1 MTILSDKTIRDLC
14 TGDYQWSGDSVVEQS
29 TPDFTISRCLPGTE
43 ITNNGKPMIEPFVDR
58 LVRENDEGEK
68 IISYGLTSYGYD
80 VRIKDEVKLFTN
92 VNNGVVDPMS
102 PDEKCF
108 VDAAIHTDEK
118 GNRYFILP
126 PNSYALA
133 VTEEYFR
140 IPENVMVVCVGKST
154 YARSAILIN
163 TTPIEAGFE
172 GEVVIEIGNGSNL
185 PVKVYVGMGIA
196 QFMFFRGNEVCEIH
210 YGKRSG
216 KYQGQRGITHSR
228 V

>member
-1 MTILSDKTIRDLC
+1 MSILADKTIRSLC
-14 TGDYQWSGDSVVEQS
+14 TGCCEWKGDSVFEYAEG
-29 TPDFTISRCLPGTE
+29 DFEFHRRIQGTE
-43 ITNNGKPMIEPFVDR
+43 IHNNGKPMIEPFVDT
-58 LVRENDEGEK
+58 LVRTNDNGDK

-92 VNNGVVDPMS
+92 VNSGVVDPMA
-102 PDEKCF
+102 PDESCF
-108 VDAAIHTDEK
+108 VDAKIQIDDK

-196 QFMFFRGNEVCEIH
+196 QFMFFRGNVICETH

-216 KYQGQRGITHSR
+216 KYQGQRGITHSK

>member
-1 MTILSDKTIRDLC
+1 MSILSDATIRALC
-14 TGDYQWSGDSVVEQS
+14 TGQSFWSGDWVPINGRPSDGLGVTHRALE
-29 TPDFTISRCLPGTE
+29 GTT
-43 ITNNGKPMIEPFVDR
+43 ITNVGGPMIEPFIDH
-58 LVRENDEGEK
+58 LVRENGEGEK
-68 IISYGLTSYGYD
+68 VISYGLTSYGYD

-102 PDEKCF
+102 PDERCF
-108 VDAAIHTDEK
+108 VDATIQIDEK
-118 GNRYFILP
+118 GNRFFILP

-172 GEVVIEIGNGSNL
+172 GHIKLKLTNSSNS
-185 PVKVYVGMGIA
+185 PYKVYTEMGVA
-196 QFMFFRGNEVCEIH
+196 HCMFFRGNVPCEI
-210 YGKRSG
+210 
-216 KYQGQRGITHSR
+216 
-228 V
+228 VN